1 MKPLLLLIVFFLVP
15 LVEISL
21 FISVG
26 GEIGVFA
33 TVLLT
38 LATAAVGVS
47 LLRRQGPEVL
57 VRLGMAMSGGESPAQ
72 ELLTGAFVLAGGALM
87 LTPGFFTDALGLSCL
102 LPASRAFLIRFL
114 LPWLPWTWVV
124 RRYDRGHGHARGPNV
139 IEGEY
144 RRRDPDSGTTK
155 K

>member
-1 MKPLLLLIVFFLVP
+1 MKLLLLFIIFFLVP

-21 FISVG
+21 FVSVG
-26 GEIGVFA
+26 GEIGVLA

-47 LLRRQGPEVL
+47 LLRRQGPEVF
-57 VRLGMAMSGGESPAQ
+57 VGLGMAMSRGESPAQ
-72 ELLTGAFVLAGGALM
+72 ELLTGAFVLAGGVLM
-87 LTPGFFTDALGLSCL
+87 LTPGFFTDTLGLLCL

-114 LPWLPWTWVV
+114 LPWLPWAWVV
-124 RRYDRGHGHARGPNV
+124 RRYDRTRTRGPNV

-144 RRRDPDSGTTK
+144 RRRDHDPRDHDP
-155 K
+155 

>member
-1 MKPLLLLIVFFLVP
+1 MKPLLLLIVFFLTP
-15 LVEISL
+15 LIEISL

-26 GEIGVFA
+26 GEIGVLA

-47 LLRRQGPEVL
+47 LLRRQGPEVF
-57 VRLGMAMSGGESPAQ
+57 VELGAAMSRGESPAPG
-72 ELLTGAFVLAGGALM
+72 LLTGAFVLAGGALM
-87 LTPGFFTDALGLSCL
+87 LTPGFFTDALGLLCL

-114 LPWLPWTWVV
+114 LPWLPWAWVA
-124 RRYDRGHGHARGPNV
+124 RRYDQGRARGPNV

-144 RRRDPDSGTTK
+144 RRRDRDR
-155 K
+155 

>member
-1 MKPLLLLIVFFLVP
+1 MKLLLLFTAFFLLP

-21 FISVG
+21 FVSVG

-47 LLRRQGPEVL
+47 LLRRQGPEVF
-57 VRLGMAMSGGESPAQ
+57 VGLGTAMSRGESPAQ

-87 LTPGFFTDALGLSCL
+87 LTPGFFTDALGLLCL

-124 RRYDRGHGHARGPNV
+124 RRYDRGRTHGPTV

-144 RRRDPDSGTTK
+144 RRRDHDP
-155 K
+155 